1 MLSFYTILIV
11 PSLVFITTTDA
22 ERSPCEGFHLGETIR
37 FRSLEFIANR
47 FGGLSLSPPL
57 GDSSGAIVMG
67 PTRGEPPLLQRTMMG
82 GPIEGP
88 PMTPNGEG
96 RTDIPFLERS
106 GAEVSPTSTTT
117 IPRSENPLADQ
128 AMMTIP
134 PWQETPWSDDNDGA
148 S

>member
-1 MLSFYTILIV
+1 
-11 PSLVFITTTDA
+11 
-22 ERSPCEGFHLGETIR
+22 
-37 FRSLEFIANR
+37 
-47 FGGLSLSPPL
+47 
-57 GDSSGAIVMG
+57 MG